1 MAERSSDCPNVA
13 SEHPESPALPVFP
26 REAAENG
33 RREAAEAAE
42 GVTGEEAEMIGHRL
56 DRTKEVREKSTKLVP
71 MAASSEADVNEFG

>member
-1 MAERSSDCPNVA
+1 MAERSSDGPNVA

-26 REAAENG
+26 RKAAENG

-71 MAASSEADVNEFG
+71 LAAASEADVNEFG